1 MKGTGRKIDEATIS
15 GCIGFRFPRQPIA
28 QHVIQPQRQLA
39 EPSVLLFE
47 QTAGDGMIR
56 AGRDDA
62 GAVVDDDE
70 EIADV
75 AVVFEVGAQA
85 RVAPGWGGDGWL
97 GLGGGGRG
105 AVVGF
110 DFGCFDEFGG

>member
-1 MKGTGRKIDEATIS
+1 
-15 GCIGFRFPRQPIA
+15 
-28 QHVIQPQRQLA
+28 
-39 EPSVLLFE
+39 
-47 QTAGDGMIR
+47 MIR

-62 GAVVDDDE
+62 GVVVDDDE

-85 RVAPGWGGDGWL
+85 CVAPSRGGDGWW

-105 AVVGF
+105 AVVGLG
-110 DFGCFDEFGG
+110 FGCFDEFGGGRRGDGGFFL